1 MPCQRLSALALS
13 VVAVGSKIT
22 AARQRNAVSQ
32 GMALGLCMFER
43 YEFKFEKLRVDLAF
57 ERAWRAWPDHYK
69 SRFSQ
74 VDTDLR
80 KGTDA
85 VWVMTH
91 ADERKQV
98 TPLFWDWSSGKLTI
112 HQRGDDWDSDDPND
126 IEYALSLVDGD
137 VPLEGWISLARAFLD
152 DFDREYGQD

>member
-1 MPCQRLSALALS
+1 MSALAPS

-57 ERAWRAWPDHYK
+57 EHAWRDWPDHYK
-69 SRFSQ
+69 SQFSQ

-85 VWVMTH
+85 VWVMTR
-91 ADERKQV
+91 ADVRKQV

-126 IEYALSLVDGD
+126 VEYALSMVDGD

-152 DFDREYGQD
+152 DFDHEYGQD